1 MTKGISSGHC
11 RHVFKSLFFFA
22 YCWDALADRQVRI
35 WRGKPWD
42 EERQKATK
50 IYNEKNLLWC
60 LWQTVNVSD
69 KMFKWSLVRGRN
81 LCSEHRNCL
90 SAKIDNWKWKA
101 TKKKKKMGGGKQSYG
116 KSRVWCF
123 SQQKDISETG
133 PGQDWNMHEWGL
145 PVLVQLIN
153 QITEIISFLIWV
165 LDMLFSACWSDLHLL
180 LNVMW

>member
-101 TKKKKKMGGGKQSYG
+101 TKKKKKWEEESKVMENQGYG
-116 KSRVWCF
+116 AFHNRK
-123 SQQKDISETG
+123 ISVRQDLDRTG
-133 PGQDWNMHEWGL
+133 TCMNGVCQ
-145 PVLVQLIN
+145 
-153 QITEIISFLIWV
+153 F
-165 LDMLFSACWSDLHLL
+165 
-180 LNVMW
+180 